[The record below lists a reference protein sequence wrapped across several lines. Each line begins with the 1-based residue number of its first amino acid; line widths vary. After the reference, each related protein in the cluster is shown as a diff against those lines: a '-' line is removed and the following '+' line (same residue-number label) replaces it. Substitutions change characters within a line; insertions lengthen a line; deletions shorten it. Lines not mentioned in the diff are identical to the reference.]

1 MATKPKYTKMSLG
14 TLANGGQLVDNEKRA
29 LAFWKHFNSREMFLT
44 DIGRINV
51 YTIYISYS
59 GQKYVF
65 DVEDKPK
72 KTRTFKA
79 NLKQASLHKG
89 KIEFDVGVKHIYGPK
104 GVFTIPISWFWK
116 IPAFG
121 GQGSNIKEGKTL
133 NKGTQFE
140 KDFYKDAVKVLE
152 GETKGGGILGIGAG
166 YIPTIIKMN
175 KMFEKK
181 LGQALGM
188 VEADPKLVGVLE
200 EGSANKSRPLAYS
213 GNSIVVAAEGS
224 LTEDMGSTLTDVT
237 FQYGEDKT
245 PVYLSLKYGPTLT
258 FFNSGVRG
266 RNGPTLFDEN
276 EIKQGTVTEPA
287 GLVFLNMFGMADDQ
301 AAIKKFCE
309 SFTNYP
315 RSQRIP
321 NHIFTPTLSGDQR
334 NAIEKLLRSGIGYG
348 YWMVHN
354 TKGTTIDYYEITKTY
369 MEEAST
375 IEGGVTIYY
384 GRMDGFGKGINM
396 TCSSKHY
403 NFVFNI
409 RNKQGGTFPTH
420 VMCDYKKKKAG
431 DIEERPQDGGAD
443 YEV

>member
-1 MATKPKYTKMSLG
+1 MATVKPKYTRMELK
-14 TLANGGQLVDNEKRA
+14 TLVKDGQLVDGGKRA
-29 LAFWKHFNSREMFLT
+29 KAFWDHFYSQKMFLT
-44 DIGRINV
+44 DIGRV
-51 YTIYISYS
+51 TVFKAYLTYD
-59 GQKYVF
+59 GQEYVF
-65 DVEDKPK
+65 DPEEKPK
-72 KTRTFKA
+72 KTRTFLA
-79 NLKQASLHKG
+79 NLKQASVAKG
-89 KIEFDVGVKHIYGPK
+89 KKKLEFSISSTYGPK
-104 GVFTIPISWFWK
+104 IFRAPLRWFWK

-121 GQGSNIKEGKTL
+121 GQGSNISNTKTL

-152 GETKGGGILGIGAG
+152 GATKGGVLGLGAG
-166 YIPTIIKMN
+166 YIPAILEMN
-175 KMFEKK
+175 KKFEEK

-188 VEADPKLVGVLE
+188 VEADPLNLVGVLE

-213 GNSIVVAAEGS
+213 GGSLVVAAEGN

-237 FQYGEDKT
+237 FQYGDDKI

-266 RNGPTLFDEN
+266 RNGPTLFDEE
-276 EIKQGTVTEPA
+276 EIKQGTVNEQG
-287 GLVFLNMFGMADDQ
+287 GLDFLKMFGMADDK

-315 RSQRIP
+315 RSQRIKD
-321 NHIFTPTLSGDQR
+321 HIFPSVTFQR
-334 NAIEKLLRSGIGYG
+334 DAIEKLLRSGIGYG

-354 TKGTTIDYYEITKTY
+354 TTKTIDVYEVNEQY
-369 MEEAST
+369 MKESAT

-420 VMCDYKKKKAG
+420 VMCDYKKKT
-431 DIEERPQDGGAD
+431 EVEPTEREDNSAD
-443 YEV
+443 YDC